1 MSEVLGEQADGMEVL
16 TETSGDVW
24 RKKRTFMFQKADKK
38 LVILSMI
45 ALAAIIIPI
54 IVIPTSVVNGVG
66 ALYAFMTSDLAW
78 LFLWIGVIC
87 FVGAVL
93 LIVSKWGDIRL
104 GGKDAVPHYKTFTWI
119 SMMLCSS
126 LAAGILIFGMCE
138 WMYYVTGTPF
148 GVEPGSA
155 QAYEYASAYGMF
167 HWGFSAWAFYLLPGV
182 AIGYLY
188 WNKKKNTVRI
198 SVLCEDVLTGAK
210 GWHKPVRWII
220 DLLFVLCYFVAVMTT
235 VGIGTPVLGELLSDL
250 TGIPNSFA
258 LKIGVIIIFCVF
270 FTLSTSKSIAKGMGK
285 ISDFNIWLAILF
297 FAYVLVVG
305 DTSFI
310 LNNITMA
317 VGTNIREF
325 VRMSFNSD
333 AIMQTGFVQNWT
345 IFYWAWYVAL
355 AALCGTWV
363 ARTSYGRTLREITI
377 ANTVLAPLACWI
389 TFGILGNYGMAL
401 ELFHGVN
408 LSGVIGEVGNNG
420 VTLMVL
426 KEMPFAK
433 LCIVVFFVLI
443 FFNLATTCTANGTSL
458 SMYTSKNLQG
468 DEEPSPMFKT
478 FWCFLFLV
486 LPVGILLLEHNVEGL
501 NVLQTIQSMIT
512 VSALPVLFGLL
523 WLFYAF
529 VKQIRK
535 DIQSGELLDAIPQ
548 NKQYKWENLK
558 R

>member
-1 MSEVLGEQADGMEVL
+1 
-16 TETSGDVW
+16 
-24 RKKRTFMFQKADKK
+24 MFQKADKK

-235 VGIGTPVLGELLSDL
+235 VGIGTPVLGWS
-250 TGIPNSFA
+250 S
-258 LKIGVIIIFCVF
+258 
-270 FTLSTSKSIAKGMGK
+270 TL
-285 ISDFNIWLAILF
+285 
-297 FAYVLVVG
+297 
-305 DTSFI
+305 
-310 LNNITMA
+310 
-317 VGTNIREF
+317 
-325 VRMSFNSD
+325 
-333 AIMQTGFVQNWT
+333 
-345 IFYWAWYVAL
+345 
-355 AALCGTWV
+355 
-363 ARTSYGRTLREITI
+363 
-377 ANTVLAPLACWI
+377 
-389 TFGILGNYGMAL
+389 
-401 ELFHGVN
+401 
-408 LSGVIGEVGNNG
+408 
-420 VTLMVL
+420 
-426 KEMPFAK
+426 
-433 LCIVVFFVLI
+433 
-443 FFNLATTCTANGTSL
+443 
-458 SMYTSKNLQG
+458 
-468 DEEPSPMFKT
+468 
-478 FWCFLFLV
+478 
-486 LPVGILLLEHNVEGL
+486 
-501 NVLQTIQSMIT
+501 
-512 VSALPVLFGLL
+512 
-523 WLFYAF
+523 
-529 VKQIRK
+529 
-535 DIQSGELLDAIPQ
+535 
-548 NKQYKWENLK
+548 
-558 R
+558 